1 MSNKLGL
8 LTKFIFVFVH
18 LAVGGGLAIY
28 SAWREVP
35 VVTALFFITAFITFI
50 LHHLASVD
58 PGFLEVNESGTRSLA
73 PSVSPTTG

>member
-1 MSNKLGL
+1 M
-8 LTKFIFVFVH
+8 H

-35 VVTALFFITAFITFI
+35 IVTAGFFFTAFITFI

-58 PGFLEVNESGTRSLA
+58 PGFLEVNESGQASSSFFLVATVQHML
-73 PSVSPTTG
+73 TCD